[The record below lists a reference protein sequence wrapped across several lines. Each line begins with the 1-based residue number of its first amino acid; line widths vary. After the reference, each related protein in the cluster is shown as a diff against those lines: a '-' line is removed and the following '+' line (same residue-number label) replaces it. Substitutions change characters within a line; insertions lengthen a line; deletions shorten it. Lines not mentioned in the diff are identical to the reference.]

1 MIRSNNVDYKN
12 IHGKGKHVEFSSKIE
27 EEDEIFGRLLK

>member
-12 IHGKGKHVEFSSKIE
+12 IHGEKHLEFSSEIE
-27 EEDEIFGRLLK
+27 EENEIFGRLLR

>member
-1 MIRSNNVDYKN
+1 MIRSSNVDDKN